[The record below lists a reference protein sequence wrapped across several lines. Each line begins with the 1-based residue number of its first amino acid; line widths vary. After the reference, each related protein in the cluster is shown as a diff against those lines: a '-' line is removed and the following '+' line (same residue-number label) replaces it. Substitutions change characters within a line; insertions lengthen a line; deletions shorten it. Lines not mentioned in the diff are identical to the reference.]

1 MKKKSSNPT
10 VACLSGAIAGG
21 IESIAIWPTEYTKTL
36 LQLQK
41 NGSEKEYTGMIDCAK
56 KQIKKN
62 GIFGLY
68 KGLST
73 ALIFSIPKASIRF
86 GSYSYYNNIINNKY
100 QPSPFNS
107 LFAGM
112 LSGCTEAILIVT
124 PQETIK
130 TKLIENNESFKKGVS
145 NIIKKNGVSG
155 LYNGLIPTIIK
166 QSTNQ
171 GIRFMSYNIYKN
183 NIINIDPNKNITTTQ
198 ALLGGMFSGTISTI
212 CNNPI
217 DMIKTRLQGFDSYK
231 YNGTIDCIK
240 KVIKNEGLL
249 SLYKGLDARLM
260 RVIPGQGI
268 IFASYERISNF
279 LENKINKY

>member
-1 MKKKSSNPT
+1 MKKKSSNPV
-10 VACLSGAIAGG
+10 VATLSGAIAGG

-41 NGSEKEYTGMIDCAK
+41 VGSQRKYNGMIDCAK
-56 KQIKKN
+56 QQIKKN
-62 GIFGLY
+62 GFVGLY

-73 ALIFSIPKASIRF
+73 ALLFSVPKASIRF
-86 GSYSYYNNIINNKY
+86 GSYSYYNNTINKYFQINN
-100 QPSPFNS
+100 SFNS

-124 PQETIK
+124 PAETIK
-130 TKLIENNESFKKGVS
+130 TKLIENNYSFKEGIPK
-145 NIIKKNGVSG
+145 IIKKNGFVG

-183 NIINIDPNKNITTTQ
+183 NIINIDKEITTSQ
-198 ALLGGMFSGTISTI
+198 ALIGGMFSGTISTL

-217 DMIKTRLQGFDSYK
+217 DMIKTRLQGSENYK
-231 YNGTIDCIK
+231 YNSTIDCIN
-240 KVIKNEGLL
+240 KVIKHEGIM
-249 SLYKGLDARLM
+249 SLYKGMLPRLL

-268 IFASYERISNF
+268 IFASYEKISNF
-279 LENKINKY
+279 LEKKIN